1 MILPSIWNP
10 HSTNPLCAASQ
21 RIAAVTRPAP
31 RRRSASPRPAQCLA
45 LLVRDGGPA
54 LSGDGITRADA
65 ALPAAQDAAP
75 GAALGAPEQ
84 DEPPGTALARVA
96 DLDLA
101 LGATQT
107 LGWVGAVRVE
117 EVLLLAAGGA
127 AAVGRGAGGDRGIPR
142 FGAARRVLANG
153 LGRDGEDGEDEGQVS
168 HSDDFGLWSEWE

>member
-107 LGWVGAVRVE
+107 LGRIGAVRVE

-127 AAVGRGAGGDRGIPR
+127 AAVGRGAGGSLQMAWAAMGRTARMRGRYLIVMTSVC
-142 FGAARRVLANG
+142 GLNG
-153 LGRDGEDGEDEGQVS
+153 SLKTSFE
-168 HSDDFGLWSEWE
+168 